1 MTRIEQPTATL
12 ILKPGRDKPVHNRHP
27 WVFSGAIG
35 RIKGQ
40 PAPGDLV
47 TVADHKG
54 IPLATAYYNAKSQIQ
69 ARILSWEPATP
80 IDESFWR
87 GRLQQ
92 AIAGRAMMGLTADD
106 RRQTTAHSL
115 ESEQSPTD
123 LLNTDPLTTDHR
135 PLTTACRL
143 VNAEADSLPGLI
155 VDRYGEYLV
164 IQCLTLGIDR
174 RKEMLV
180 SLLTELLHPA
190 GILERS
196 DVDVRGKEGLRPLVE
211 LRHGQE
217 PPAELT
223 IRENGFSFLVDVLH
237 GHKTGFYLDQRDNRA
252 MVGQPPLMA
261 GREVLNVF
269 AFTGAFGV
277 YAAAAGARN
286 VVQIDSSAPALETA
300 ERNMKLNGLDKASD
314 EYIAGD
320 AFEVLR
326 YFREEGR
333 QFDAIILDPPKF
345 AHSQS
350 QIDRASRGYKDLNWL
365 AMRLLRPN
373 GVLATFSCS
382 GLVSADLFQK
392 IVFGAAVDAGRDV
405 QILHH
410 LGQSADHPVLL
421 AFPESAYL
429 KGLLCRVI

>member
-1 MTRIEQPTATL
+1 MNNHNLDEQPTATL
-12 ILKPGRDKPVHNRHP
+12 ILKQGRDKPIRNRHP

-35 RIKGQ
+35 RVQGQ

-54 IPLATAYYNAKSQIQ
+54 TPLATAYYNAKSQIQ
-69 ARILSWEPATP
+69 ARILSWEPSEA
-80 IDESFWR
+80 IDEAFWR

-106 RRQTTAHSL
+106 RRPLT
-115 ESEQSPTD
+115 
-123 LLNTDPLTTDHR
+123 TDPLTTDLLITA
-135 PLTTACRL
+135 PPTTACRL
-143 VNAEADSLPGLI
+143 VNAEADGLPGLV
-155 VDRYGEYLV
+155 VDRYGDYLV

-174 RKEMLV
+174 RKETLV
-180 SLLTELLHPA
+180 GLLAELLQPA

-217 PPAELT
+217 PPAELV

-252 MVGQPPLMA
+252 AVGQPALMA

-277 YAAAAGARN
+277 YAAAAGARA
-286 VVQIDSSAPALETA
+286 VIHVDSSAPALEAA
-300 ERNMKLNGLDKASD
+300 ERNMQLNGLDKESD

-345 AHSQS
+345 AHSQG
-350 QIDRASRGYKDLNWL
+350 QIDRAARGYKDLNWL
-365 AMRLLRPN
+365 ALRLLRPN

-405 QILHH
+405 QVLQH

-421 AFPESAYL
+421 SFPESAYL